1 MKTLI
6 MTLALVGSTVAANLP
21 SEFDRDI
28 YTSGEKYLIINVANA
43 MLNQCQ
49 FHF

>member
-28 YTSGEKYLIINVANA
+28 YKW
-43 MLNQCQ
+43 
-49 FHF
+49 